1 MGQIK
6 LITALVLMG
15 LFSVAI
21 VSFAIGF
28 ANDNDSAISL
38 ADDPELSSFD
48 TRVEG
53 NMSDFGEASED
64 TYSSILNT
72 TISPGSDV
80 PQSAAPFA
88 ITPLN
93 ALGVFRSILY
103 VAYEKIF
110 GVGTGFGIF
119 LTAFVSIIVLM
130 LGLYVY
136 KTLRGLPD

>member
-1 MGQIK
+1 MGQ
-6 LITALVLMG
+6 LQLVTSLVLIG
-15 LFSVAI
+15 LFSIAVI
-21 VSFAIGF
+21 SFGIAF
-28 ANDNDSAISL
+28 AVDNSSPISI
-38 ADDPELSSFD
+38 ADDVELAAMNTQVKGNVSSFQD
-48 TRVEG
+48 DSQ
-53 NMSDFGEASED
+53 N

-93 ALGVFRSILY
+93 AIGVVTSILY

-110 GVGTGFGIF
+110 GTGTGFGIF
-119 LTAFVSIIVLM
+119 LTTFI
-130 LGLYVY
+130 GLIGFIAIMFVY